1 MPILDLRTVLLLSIF
16 IAFLTG
22 PWMLINCRLQ
32 KGFAGFG
39 HLAAT
44 HFCLG
49 AGFLLVALRN
59 VLPAILSILLANLL
73 LILAGI
79 MAFEGIKAFRHI
91 EVKGRSLCLIVFV
104 LIAGLCSYF
113 TFVQPNLLARML
125 IYDVA
130 SFVLLLL
137 CIRALLKNAEA
148 SLRLPL
154 LATAIPFALA
164 AAVTLLR
171 FLYNSRGI
179 IPENLLQGNL
189 IFSLQVIAADMILVG
204 TALGFTAIAN
214 RKLTARLEQETLT
227 DSLTQVL
234 NRRAL
239 EGVAGKVVGH
249 ARRHG
254 KPVSL
259 LLIDLDHFKQV
270 NDSFG
275 HPAGDAALQQFAR
288 LVQQLLRDSDILARY
303 GGEEFIAVLPDTGK
317 LEAYATAERLRDA
330 VCKNEFISAEKTM
343 RLTASV
349 GLATGPED
357 GDEWLTLLARADKA
371 LYQAK
376 LAGRNRVYPLPA

>member
-1 MPILDLRTVLLLSIF
+1 MTILDLRTVLLLSVF

-32 KGFAGFG
+32 KGFSGFG
-39 HLAAT
+39 HLASA

-49 AGFLLVALRN
+49 AGFLLVALRDL
-59 VLPAILSILLANLL
+59 LPAILSILLANLL
-73 LILAGI
+73 LILAI
-79 MAFEGIKAFRHI
+79 ILAFEGIKAFRQI
-91 EVKGRSLCLIVFV
+91 EVKGRSLCLVVFV
-104 LIAGLCSYF
+104 AIAGLYSCF

-148 SLRLPL
+148 SLLLPL
-154 LATAIPFALA
+154 LATATPFALA
-164 AAVTLLR
+164 AAITLLR
-171 FLYNSRGI
+171 FFYNSLGI
-179 IPENLLQGNL
+179 IPESLLQGNL

-239 EGVAGKVVGH
+239 EGIAGKIVGH
-249 ARRHG
+249 ARRHD
-254 KPVSL
+254 KPASL

-288 LVQQLLRDSDILARY
+288 LVRQILRDSDILARY

-330 VCKNEFISAEKTM
+330 VCKNEFSSAEKTM
-343 RLTASV
+343 RFTASV
-349 GLATGPED
+349 GHATCPAD
-357 GDEWLTLLARADKA
+357 GDEWLTLLAKADKA